1 MPGSVPIRVLLADD
15 LTLVREGF
23 AEIVAAEPDMEV
35 AGQAWSGEQTVE
47 LYRRLR
53 PDVLL
58 LDLKMPPGMGGV
70 EVMEA
75 LRAIDAKARVLVLT
89 IYDGDQDIA
98 RALKAGAA
106 GYLLKTV
113 GRHEFLNAVRDVARG
128 LRVIP
133 ADVAGRLAAHLTSE
147 RLTTREVE
155 VLRHVADGKANKEI
169 AHDLGISEG
178 TVKTHVINIL
188 DKLDCWTR
196 LEAVSVAARRGYLP

>member
-1 MPGSVPIRVLLADD
+1 MSGNAPIRVLLADD

-35 AGQAWSGEQTVE
+35 AGQAGSGPEAID

-70 EVMEA
+70 EVIEA
-75 LRAIDAKARVLVLT
+75 LRAIDGKARVLVLT
-89 IYDGDQDIA
+89 VYDGDQHIA
-98 RALKAGAA
+98 RAIKAGAA
-106 GYLLKTV
+106 GYLLKSV
-113 GRHEFLNAVRDVARG
+113 GRREFLGAVRDVARG

-133 ADVAGRLAAHLTSE
+133 PDVAGRVAAHLTSE
-147 RLTTREVE
+147 RLTAREVQ
-155 VLRHVADGKANKEI
+155 VLRHVAEAKANKEI
-169 AHDLGISEG
+169 AHELGISEG

-188 DKLDCWTR
+188 DKLDCWSR
-196 LEAVSVAARRGYLP
+196 LEAVTVAARRGFLP